1 MTRPSSGTRIRA
13 ARADIGMSQAEVA
26 TIVGISR
33 QSFVAIES
41 GHLPGVAV
49 ALAIARLLGSTV
61 EALFGEELPRS
72 PVVRPRPALWRD
84 DKAEVSQLVRFEGSH
99 RLDRPGQP
107 DEDGSRRWHGHSYE
121 VRVFVRGS
129 REPTTGMVVDIGD
142 LKRSIGPLVDE
153 LQRTSME
160 DVADLGPATVENLA
174 AWFHR
179 RLDGVV
185 AGLHRIEVSR
195 DAHGDRASF
204 PII

>member
-1 MTRPSSGTRIRA
+1 MTRPQSGVRIRA
-13 ARADIGMSQAEVA
+13 ARAAMDMSQAQVA

-33 QSFVAIES
+33 QSYVAIES

-61 EALFGEELPRS
+61 EALFGEEPPRS
-72 PVVRPRPALWRD
+72 PVVRSRAPLWRD
-84 DKAEVSQLVRFEGSH
+84 GRAEVSQLVRFEGSH

-121 VRVFVRGS
+121 VRVFVRGGLD
-129 REPTTGMVVDIGD
+129 PVTGMVVDIGD
-142 LKRSIGPLVDE
+142 LGRAVGVLVDE
-153 LQRTSME
+153 IQATTME
-160 DVADLGPATVENLA
+160 DVADLGPGTIENLA
-174 AWFHR
+174 VWFHR
-179 RLDGVV
+179 RLEGVV
-185 AGLHRIEVSR
+185 PGLHRIEVSR

>member
-1 MTRPSSGTRIRA
+1 
-13 ARADIGMSQAEVA
+13 MSQAQVA

-33 QSFVAIES
+33 QAFVAIES
-41 GHLPGVAV
+41 GHMPGVAV
-49 ALAIARLLGSTV
+49 ALAIARLLGTTV
-61 EALFGEELPRS
+61 EALFGEDLTRS
-72 PVVRPRPALWRD
+72 PVMRPRAAPWRD
-84 DKAEVSQLVRFEGSH
+84 DKVEVSQLVRFEGSH

-121 VRVFVRGS
+121 VRVFVRGALD
-129 REPTTGMVVDIGD
+129 PATGMVVDIGD
-142 LKRSIGPLVDE
+142 LKRSIGPLADE
-153 LQRTSME
+153 LRRTSME

>member
-1 MTRPSSGTRIRA
+1 MTQPQVA
-13 ARADIGMSQAEVA
+13 AIL
-26 TIVGISR
+26 GISR

-61 EALFGEELPRS
+61 EALFGEDLPRS
-72 PVVRPRPALWRD
+72 PVVGPRPPLWRD
-84 DKAEVSQLVRFEGSH
+84 DRAEVSQLVRFEGSH

-121 VRVFVRGS
+121 MRVFVRG
-129 REPTTGMVVDIGD
+129 RRDPITGMVVDIGD
-142 LKRSIGPLVDE
+142 LRRSVGVLVDE
-153 LQRTSME
+153 IQSTSME
-160 DVADLGPATVENLA
+160 DVSDLGPGTIENLA

-179 RLDGVV
+179 RLEGVV
-185 AGLHRIEVSR
+185 PGLHRIEVSR

-204 PII
+204 PIT